1 MEISSVI
8 RPGQERAVTE
18 SATIGSL
25 AGIEPVVL

>member
-18 SATIGSL
+18 TIGSL
-25 AGIEPVVL
+25 AGIEPVAL